1 MKNIKIGEKDFND
14 WAEMARQDPAGF
26 EAMRLAAIDEF
37 IDNAPA
43 EQRDRLRKL
52 QWRIDQ
58 ERRLARTPMNACIRI
73 SRMMWDNILGNG
85 GLRDRFAELSGLLQ
99 GDSAP
104 VSSQLSGESTAE
116 VLAFARPSR

>member
-1 MKNIKIGEKDFND
+1 
-14 WAEMARQDPAGF
+14 
-26 EAMRLAAIDEF
+26 MRLAAIDEF

-116 VLAFARPSR
+116 VLAFARPGR

>member
-73 SRMMWDNILGNG
+73 SRMTWDNILGNG

-116 VLAFARPSR
+116 VLAFARPGR